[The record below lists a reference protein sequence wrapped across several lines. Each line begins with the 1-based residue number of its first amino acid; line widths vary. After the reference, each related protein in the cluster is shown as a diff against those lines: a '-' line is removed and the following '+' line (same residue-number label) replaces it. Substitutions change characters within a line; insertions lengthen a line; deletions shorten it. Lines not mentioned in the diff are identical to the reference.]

1 MSEKPVLHLYEIT
14 PEGLVNELSLFSCG
28 VAPSG
33 GHLVCAESKT
43 GAIQKYHQHLRGLLP
58 KQTLY
63 GFKFPGSWDYLPY
76 PIDNV
81 IY

>member
-1 MSEKPVLHLYEIT
+1 MSEKPVLRLYEIT

-28 VAPSG
+28 KAPSG
-33 GHLVCAESKT
+33 GYLVCAESKT
-43 GAIQKYHQHLRGLLP
+43 EAIQKFYKHKRGLLP
-58 KQTLY
+58 MQTLY
-63 GFKFPGSWDYLPY
+63 GFKFPGSWDYRPY